1 MLKHLFYAIGMLI
14 AQQLVFFLGGNKSIF
29 NDYSLLIELCRLALC
44 IFFQVFSYDRV
55 YCEAKSGFLDV
66 T

>member
-1 MLKHLFYAIGMLI
+1 MQLACSLLKNG
-14 AQQLVFFLGGNKSIF
+14 VFWGGNKSIF

-55 YCEAKSGFLDV
+55 YCEA
-66 T
+66 